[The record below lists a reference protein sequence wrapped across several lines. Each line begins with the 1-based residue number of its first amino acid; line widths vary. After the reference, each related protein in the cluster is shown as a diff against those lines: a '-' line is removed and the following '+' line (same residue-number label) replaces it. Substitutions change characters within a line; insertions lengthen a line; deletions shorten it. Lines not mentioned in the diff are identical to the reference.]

1 MEKAVTKK
9 TPESVR
15 TNEVEKEPLPL
26 TAPLPYGG
34 ESASINSMRKDRL
47 VHLIRHNAKPQNF
60 SGHCMDDRDDIKQ
73 TSKKEYISNNM
84 TQEQLKKQFQ
94 EIEDNFNK
102 AVITNDIN
110 EIKKCITSDWALVDS
125 QCGIIPQERFFSVPE
140 QGLLSH
146 STMTKE
152 ILRVKIYGDIALVTG
167 RGQNTGTWQGQ
178 PMEADEWITDV
189 YKKEN
194 EKWLCVLT
202 HLTPV
207 KNIV

>member
-1 MEKAVTKK
+1 
-9 TPESVR
+9 
-15 TNEVEKEPLPL
+15 
-26 TAPLPYGG
+26 
-34 ESASINSMRKDRL
+34 
-47 VHLIRHNAKPQNF
+47 
-60 SGHCMDDRDDIKQ
+60 
-73 TSKKEYISNNM
+73 M
-84 TQEQLKKQFQ
+84 TEDQLKNHFQ

-110 EIKKCITSDWALVDS
+110 EIKKYITSEWVLVDR
-125 QCGIIPQERFFSVPE
+125 QGGIITQERFFSVLE

-178 PMEADEWITDV
+178 PMEADEWVTDI

-207 KNIV
+207 KK